1 MKIFCNACKI
11 KAECRLTDGREIY
24 PHRKDLAA
32 LPFWKCDTCGN
43 YVGCHHKTDNRTN
56 PLGTIPT
63 EETRKARSM
72 VHRHIDPMWSKGL
85 IGRKELYGKLSAH
98 IGKTYHTANITTMDE
113 AIDICT
119 FATRLV
125 ELKEVK

>member
-1 MKIFCNACKI
+1 MKIFCNACQTKVQ
-11 KAECRLTDGREIY
+11 CRLTDGSEIY
-24 PHRKDLAA
+24 PHRRDLAD
-32 LPFWKCDTCGN
+32 LPFWIHDACGN
-43 YVGCHHKTDNRTN
+43 YVGCHHKTVNRTN

-85 IGRKELYGKLSAH
+85 IGRKELYAKLSAH
-98 IGKTYHTANITTMDE
+98 IGKTYHTANITTMAE
-113 AIDICT
+113 AMDICA

-125 ELKEVK
+125 DGRAK